1 MKSKKHIAKTISLR
15 ELLQRFPT
23 EDDCVAWLEEVR
35 WGDPNTGSIRPVCP
49 HCGGF
54 ENVSQPK
61 SKKYTYWHKDC
72 RKQFTVKTGTV
83 MHSSKTST
91 QNWLIAMYMVLTA
104 RKGVSAMQLSKELG
118 VQYKTAWYMLHRI
131 REACASGSFKFSRVV
146 EVDETYIGGKE
157 KNKHESK
164 KLHAGRGPV
173 GKTPVVGIKERDGKV
188 SAKPMSN
195 VNKRTMEEYVKTHVT
210 QDATIYSDE
219 ASVYDNISDGRVN
232 HGAGEYG
239 RGDVHTNSIEA
250 VWSIFKRSIHGTW
263 HHVSP
268 KHLGRYVN
276 EATLRLNEGNCQ
288 VDTMDRMKALAASVG
303 GRKVGYKRLT
313 A

>member
-23 EDDCVAWLEEVR
+23 EDDCVTWLEEVR
-35 WGDPNTGSIRPVCP
+35 WQGTPVCP

-173 GKTPVVGIKERDGKV
+173 GKTAVVGIKERGGKV
-188 SAKPMSN
+188 SAKPVSN
-195 VNKRTMEEYVKTHVT
+195 VNKAMMEDYVGTHVT
-210 QDATIYSDE
+210 EDATIYSDE

-232 HGAGEYG
+232 HGAGEYV

-276 EATLRLNEGNCQ
+276 EATFRLNEGNCQ
-288 VDTMDRMKALAASVG
+288 VDTMDRMKALVASVG
-303 GRKVGYKRLT
+303 GRRIPYAELT

>member
-1 MKSKKHIAKTISLR
+1 MGKKRVAQTLSIT
-15 ELLQRFPT
+15 ELFKRFPD
-23 EDDCVAWLEEVR
+23 EDTSVAWLEDVR
-35 WGDPNTGSIRPVCP
+35 WQGTPICP

-54 ENVSQPK
+54 ENITRPK

-72 RKQFTVKTGTV
+72 RKNFTVKTGTV
-83 MHSSKTST
+83 MHASKTLT
-91 QNWLIAMYMVLTA
+91 QNWLIAMYSVLTA

-131 REACASGSFKFSRVV
+131 REACASGSFGFTKVV

-164 KLHAGRGPV
+164 KLRAGRGPV
-173 GKTPVVGIKERDGKV
+173 GKTPVLGVVERGGKV
-188 SAKPMSN
+188 SAVPVSN
-195 VNKRTMEEYVKTHVT
+195 VTKAMMEEFINERVAPE
-210 QDATIYSDE
+210 ATIYSDE
-219 ASVYDNISDGRVN
+219 SKVYTGISDDRVN
-232 HGAGEYG
+232 HGAGEYV
-239 RGDVHTNSIEA
+239 RGDVHTNTIEG
-250 VWSIFKRSIHGTW
+250 VWSVFKRSIHGTW

-276 EATLRLNEGNCQ
+276 EATFRLNEGNCQ
-288 VDTMDRMKALAASVG
+288 VDTLDRMKSLVSSIG
-303 GRKVGYKRLT
+303 GRKVGYKNLT